1 MREESKMIF
10 FKFQRQERGKGT
22 WNRQNN
28 IRRQQILPPRNF
40 KERKEKRRE
49 GNYRRLLTFPQIQI
63 SRWKGPTYHMPDM
76 VGESNIPQGTS
87 LRNYRTL
94 DTKEKKKKRSYVIP
108 EMQKK
113 KKIITGRVSGITLS
127 PDLSTTML
135 EAGKYWN
142 NVSQF
147 WRKITSKLEF

>member
-1 MREESKMIF
+1 
-10 FKFQRQERGKGT
+10 
-22 WNRQNN
+22 
-28 IRRQQILPPRNF
+28 
-40 KERKEKRRE
+40 
-49 GNYRRLLTFPQIQI
+49 
-63 SRWKGPTYHMPDM
+63 MPDM

-135 EAGKYWN
+135 EAGKY
-142 NVSQF
+142 
-147 WRKITSKLEF
+147 